1 MACLVCKRSEG
12 ASSGMFSFHVLEVQ
26 TLKIR
31 DMGGEKKVQA
41 LGRFQDYEVCRSC
54 AEEQVEKNLS
64 FSKTVL
70 PSCIR
75 FGLILLLGVIVSILA
90 KEAATPIRLFG
101 LAAFVCGLF
110 GIYEAIR
117 NGRKHR
123 LDFQTMTIEEALEE
137 AAWELLLANAP
148 KKSEDSDLSYI
159 PVNKKTLSM
168 KNGDLMIAY
177 DLLPEIALKAYDL
190 IRSGD

>member
-1 MACLVCKRSEG
+1 MACLSCGKG
-12 ASSGMFSFHVLEVQ
+12 GDSGLELYSFHVLEVQ

-41 LGRFQDYEVCRSC
+41 LGRFQDYEVCEAC
-54 AEEQVEKNLS
+54 AEEQVKRNLS
-64 FSKTVL
+64 FAKSVL
-70 PSCIR
+70 PGLIK
-75 FGLILLLGVIVSILA
+75 FGLILAAGVLISILFRTS
-90 KEAATPIRLFG
+90 EMPIRFLG
-101 LAAFVCGLF
+101 LAAVVCGIF

-123 LDFQTMTIEEALEE
+123 LEFQAMAKKEALEE
-137 AAWELLLANAP
+137 AAWELLLSNAP
-148 KKSEDSDLSYI
+148 KKSEDSDLTYI

-168 KNGDLMIAY
+168 KNGDLMIAF

>member
-70 PSCIR
+70 PGCIR

-123 LDFQTMTIEEALEE
+123 LDFQTMTKEEALEE

>member
-1 MACLVCKRSEG
+1 MACLSCGKG
-12 ASSGMFSFHVLEVQ
+12 GDSGLGMYCFHVLEVQ

-41 LGRFQDYEVCRSC
+41 LGRFQNYEVCEAC
-54 AEEQVEKNLS
+54 AKEQMEKNLS
-64 FSKTVL
+64 FAESVL
-70 PSCIR
+70 PGLIK
-75 FGLILLLGVIVSILA
+75 FGLILAAGVLISILFCT
-90 KEAATPIRLFG
+90 AAMPIRLLG
-101 LAAFVCGLF
+101 LAAVVCGVF
-110 GIYEAIR
+110 GIYEAVR

-123 LDFQTMTIEEALEE
+123 LDFQAMTKEEALEE